1 MARGI
6 LCSAI
11 GLLAT
16 GGKIGVIA
24 GKASLDLALLPP
36 TIALRGL
43 GLIKE
48 EGDKLA
54 GRASSALDE
63 TSRKC
68 GI

>member
-24 GKASLDLALLPP
+24 GKASLGLAMLPP

-43 GLIKE
+43 GLVKE

-54 GRASSALDE
+54 DRASSALDE

>member
-11 GLLAT
+11 GLVAT
-16 GGKIGVIA
+16 GAKLGVIA
-24 GKASLDLALLPP
+24 GKASLNLALLPP
-36 TIALRGL
+36 AIALRGL
-43 GLIKE
+43 GMVQE
-48 EGDKLA
+48 EGNKVAD
-54 GRASSALDE
+54 RASSALDE